1 MGKERQALPILDR
14 ENHQD
19 WLRRVKIAIESKDVT
34 IALQFTKHEY
44 AWIEREGGAVN
55 TTPTASAGAESAG
68 AASAATASDDPEMD
82 DLTNRFERLGG
93 SWNIE
98 RKKEWTHAN
107 AKCLTIMV
115 DGLSSARILA
125 CSLDDSWKGQSA
137 TKCFGEPQQ
146 KQLSDF
152 PSSELSLFL
161 LAR

>member
-1 MGKERQALPILDR
+1 MGKERRALPILDR

-19 WLRRVKIAIESKDVT
+19 CKDVT

-68 AASAATASDDPEMD
+68 AASAAGASAATASDDPEMD

-98 RKKEWTHAN
+98 RKKEWAHAN
-107 AKCLTIMV
+107 RGSSPMLV
-115 DGLSSARILA
+115 DAAMMLRHLA
-125 CSLDDSWKGQSA
+125 FAWAHS
-137 TKCFGEPQQ
+137 F
-146 KQLSDF
+146 
-152 PSSELSLFL
+152 FL
-161 LAR
+161 